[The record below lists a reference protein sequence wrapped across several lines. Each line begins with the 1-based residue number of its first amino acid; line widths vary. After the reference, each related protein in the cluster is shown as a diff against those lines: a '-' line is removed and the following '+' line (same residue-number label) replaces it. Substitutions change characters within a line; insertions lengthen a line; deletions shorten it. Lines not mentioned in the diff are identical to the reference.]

1 MQAPSFLNQPLLLE
15 DGSTLTLN
23 IVTRDLPGKRLAG
36 FATWQNEEVFVKLF
50 FGKSAYRYA
59 RRDDQGLQHLSAAKI
74 LAPTV
79 LWFGQVQK
87 SVARDDVVYALIL
100 QKLTML
106 DDIECVMH
114 ADARS
119 EKERLN
125 LAHALIMTVARHHN
139 AGLLQEDLFLKN
151 FLWVNAPSRN
161 DSVIAQDLPLHDSQ
175 IFTLDGDGIKVFR
188 VLSKRRALQNLC
200 MLLSKFDVIDV
211 KTNLPQWLTVYARAR
226 GWKSVPNA
234 SKIWRA
240 SLTMRQ
246 KVATHYAE
254 KKVFRPCTD
263 VPLHEVRHQ
272 SLGHEKHQFASQKTE
287 TKSSFA
293 QCITHKLKSF
303 LKTHVKLRREYVS
316 WAAAMDENTLDTA
329 LANSSFKRGHTCT
342 VGLMHM
348 PKNGGDAD
356 SQQSLSIV
364 IKRYNIKS
372 GFHAAGRSIRTTR
385 AAISWA
391 NAHRLMQLGVKAH
404 LPVALLE
411 LRSFFGLCAS
421 KSYFLMQYI
430 DAPDVA
436 TYFAQTQDKVTRA
449 NTIHKLTL
457 LFFRLYLMHI
467 SHGDLKSTNIKIV
480 NHAPVLI
487 DLDSMKQHQYH
498 WFAKRRHARDLHR
511 FMRNWQDDAQLY
523 QAFKNALIT
532 TYQDDLPF
540 DQHHI

>member
-1 MQAPSFLNQPLLLE
+1 MHVPSFLNQPLLLQ
-15 DGSTLTLN
+15 DGSNLVLN
-23 IVTRDLPGKRLAG
+23 AVTRYLPRKRLAG

-59 RRDDQGLQHLSAAKI
+59 MRDYQGLQHLSAAKI

-87 SVARDDVVYALIL
+87 SVADDDIGYALIL

-106 DDIECVMH
+106 DDIEWVMH

-119 EKERLN
+119 EKVRLN
-125 LAHALIMTVARHHN
+125 LAHTLIMTVASHHN
-139 AGLLQEDLFLKN
+139 AGLLQQDLFLKN

-161 DSVIAQDLPLHDSQ
+161 DSTLTHDISPHDSQ

-211 KTNLPQWLTVYARAR
+211 KTNLTRWLTLYARER
-226 GWKSVPNA
+226 GWKSAPNA
-234 SKIWRA
+234 AKIWRA

-272 SLGHEKHQFASQKTE
+272 SLGHERRQFASQKTE

-293 QCITHKLKSF
+293 QWFTNNLKGF
-303 LKTHVKLRREYVS
+303 LQAHLKLRREYVS
-316 WAAAMDENTLDTA
+316 WAAAIDENKLDMA
-329 LANSSFKRGHTCT
+329 LASSSFKRGHTCT

-348 PKNGGDAD
+348 PKNAGDVD
-356 SQQSLSIV
+356 SQHSVSVV

-372 GFHAAGRSIRTTR
+372 GLHAVGRSIRTTR

-436 TYFAQTQDKVTRA
+436 TYFAQTQDEVSRA

-457 LFFRLYLMHI
+457 LFFRMYLMQI

-487 DLDSMKQHQYH
+487 DLDCMKQHQYR
-498 WFAKRRHARDLHR
+498 WFAKRRHARDLSR

-540 DQHHI
+540 NQHHI

>member
-1 MQAPSFLNQPLLLE
+1 M
-15 DGSTLTLN
+15 
-23 IVTRDLPGKRLAG
+23 
-36 FATWQNEEVFVKLF
+36 
-50 FGKSAYRYA
+50 
-59 RRDDQGLQHLSAAKI
+59 
-74 LAPTV
+74 
-79 LWFGQVQK
+79 
-87 SVARDDVVYALIL
+87 
-100 QKLTML
+100 
-106 DDIECVMH
+106 
-114 ADARS
+114 
-119 EKERLN
+119 
-125 LAHALIMTVARHHN
+125 
-139 AGLLQEDLFLKN
+139 
-151 FLWVNAPSRN
+151 
-161 DSVIAQDLPLHDSQ
+161 
-175 IFTLDGDGIKVFR
+175 
-188 VLSKRRALQNLC
+188 LSKRRALQNLC

-211 KTNLPQWLTVYARAR
+211 KKNLTQWLTVYARER

-234 SKIWRA
+234 SKIWRD

-263 VPLHEVRHQ
+263 VPFHEVRHQ
-272 SLGHEKHQFASQKTE
+272 SLDYESSQFASQKTE
-287 TKSSFA
+287 TKNSFT

-303 LKTHVKLRREYVS
+303 VQTHLKLRREYLS
-316 WAAAMDENTLDTA
+316 WAAAMDVNTLDTA
-329 LANSSFKRGHTCT
+329 LTSASFKRGHTCT

-348 PKNGGDAD
+348 PKNDGD
-356 SQQSLSIV
+356 SQHSASV
-364 IKRYNIKS
+364 MIKRYNIKS

-404 LPVALLE
+404 LPVALFE

-436 TYFAQTQDKVTRA
+436 TYFAQTQDKVSRA

-457 LFFRLYLMHI
+457 LFFRLYLMKI

-487 DLDSMKQHQYH
+487 DLDSMKQHQYR
-498 WFAKRRHARDLHR
+498 WFAKRRHARDLCR

>member
-1 MQAPSFLNQPLLLE
+1 MVDVIL
-15 DGSTLTLN
+15 
-23 IVTRDLPGKRLAG
+23 
-36 FATWQNEEVFVKLF
+36 
-50 FGKSAYRYA
+50 
-59 RRDDQGLQHLSAAKI
+59 GLQWGDEGKGKI
-74 LAPTV
+74 VDYFAPNYDVIARFQGGPNAGHTLYVNGKKVV
-79 LWFGQVQK
+79 LHQIPSGIFHQDKINLIGNG
-87 SVARDDVVYALIL
+87 VV
-100 QKLTML
+100 L
-106 DDIECVMH
+106 DPVTLKREC
-114 ADARS
+114 
-119 EKERLN
+119 E
-125 LAHALIMTVARHHN
+125 TVA
-139 AGLLQEDLFLKN
+139 AMG
-151 FLWVNAPSRN
+151 
-161 DSVIAQDLPLHDSQ
+161 
-175 IFTLDGDGIKVFR
+175 
-188 VLSKRRALQNLC
+188 
-200 MLLSKFDVIDV
+200 IDV
-211 KTNLPQWLTVYARAR
+211 KKNLTQWLTVYARER

-234 SKIWRA
+234 SKIWRD

-263 VPLHEVRHQ
+263 VPVHEVRHQ
-272 SLGHEKHQFASQKTE
+272 SLGHERHQFASQKTE
-287 TKSSFA
+287 IKSSFA
-293 QCITHKLKSF
+293 QWFTNNLKGF
-303 LKTHVKLRREYVS
+303 LQAHLKLRREYVS
-316 WAAAMDENTLDTA
+316 WAAAIDENKLDTA
-329 LANSSFKRGHTCT
+329 LSNSSFKRGHTCT
-342 VGLMHM
+342 VGLMRM
-348 PKNGGDAD
+348 PKNAGDVD
-356 SQQSLSIV
+356 SQHSVSVV

-411 LRSFFGLCAS
+411 LRSFFGLFAS

-436 TYFAQTQDKVTRA
+436 TYFAQTQDKVSRA

-457 LFFRLYLMHI
+457 LFFRMYLMKI

-487 DLDSMKQHQYH
+487 DLDSMKQHQYR
-498 WFAKRRHARDLHR
+498 WFAKRRHARDLCR
-511 FMRNWQDDAQLY
+511 FMRNWQDDAKLY

>member
-1 MQAPSFLNQPLLLE
+1 MHVPSFLNQPLLLQ
-15 DGSTLTLN
+15 DGSSLVLN
-23 IVTRDLPGKRLAG
+23 AVTRYLPGKRLAG

-50 FGKSAYRYA
+50 SGKSAYRYA
-59 RRDDQGLQHLSAAKI
+59 MRDYEGLQHLSAAKI

-87 SVARDDVVYALIL
+87 SVADDDIGYVLIL

-106 DDIECVMH
+106 DDIEWVMH

-125 LAHALIMTVARHHN
+125 LAHALIMTVASHHN
-139 AGLLQEDLFLKN
+139 AGLLQQDLFLKN
-151 FLWVNAPSRN
+151 FLWVSAPSRN
-161 DSVIAQDLPLHDSQ
+161 DSVIAQDIPLHDSQ

-211 KTNLPQWLTVYARAR
+211 KKNLTQWLTVYARER

-234 SKIWRA
+234 SKIWRD

-263 VPLHEVRHQ
+263 VPFHEVRHQ
-272 SLGHEKHQFASQKTE
+272 SLDYESSQFASQKTE

-293 QCITHKLKSF
+293 QCITNKLKSF
-303 LKTHVKLRREYVS
+303 LQTHLKLRRDYVS
-316 WAAAMDENTLDTA
+316 WAGAIDENKLDTA

-348 PKNGGDAD
+348 PKNDGD
-356 SQQSLSIV
+356 SQHSASV
-364 IKRYNIKS
+364 MIKRYNIKS

-404 LPVALLE
+404 LPVALFE

-436 TYFAQTQDKVTRA
+436 TYFAQTQDKVSRA

-457 LFFRLYLMHI
+457 LFFRLYLMKI

-487 DLDSMKQHQYH
+487 DLDSMKQHQYR
-498 WFAKRRHARDLHR
+498 WFAKRRHARDLCR

>member
-1 MQAPSFLNQPLLLE
+1 
-15 DGSTLTLN
+15 
-23 IVTRDLPGKRLAG
+23 
-36 FATWQNEEVFVKLF
+36 
-50 FGKSAYRYA
+50 
-59 RRDDQGLQHLSAAKI
+59 
-74 LAPTV
+74 
-79 LWFGQVQK
+79 
-87 SVARDDVVYALIL
+87 
-100 QKLTML
+100 
-106 DDIECVMH
+106 
-114 ADARS
+114 
-119 EKERLN
+119 
-125 LAHALIMTVARHHN
+125 
-139 AGLLQEDLFLKN
+139 
-151 FLWVNAPSRN
+151 
-161 DSVIAQDLPLHDSQ
+161 
-175 IFTLDGDGIKVFR
+175 
-188 VLSKRRALQNLC
+188 
-200 MLLSKFDVIDV
+200 
-211 KTNLPQWLTVYARAR
+211 
-226 GWKSVPNA
+226 
-234 SKIWRA
+234 
-240 SLTMRQ
+240 
-246 KVATHYAE
+246 
-254 KKVFRPCTD
+254 
-263 VPLHEVRHQ
+263 
-272 SLGHEKHQFASQKTE
+272 
-287 TKSSFA
+287 
-293 QCITHKLKSF
+293 
-303 LKTHVKLRREYVS
+303 
-316 WAAAMDENTLDTA
+316 
-329 LANSSFKRGHTCT
+329 
-342 VGLMHM
+342 M
-348 PKNGGDAD
+348 PKNDDAD
-356 SQQSLSIV
+356 SQHSLSIV

-391 NAHRLMQLGVKAH
+391 NAHRLMQLGVKTH

-436 TYFAQTQDKVTRA
+436 TYFAQTQDKVSRA